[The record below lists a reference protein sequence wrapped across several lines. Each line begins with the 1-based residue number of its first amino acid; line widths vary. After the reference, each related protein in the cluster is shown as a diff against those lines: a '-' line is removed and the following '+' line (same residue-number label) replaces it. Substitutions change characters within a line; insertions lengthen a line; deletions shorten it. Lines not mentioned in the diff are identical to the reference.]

1 MLLYFFWFFIIY
13 LPKKMETEKW
23 PKVADSPLLY
33 FIHDKYYKNSSL
45 SDWYYNT
52 ILPFDMFFN
61 IFIL

>member
-1 MLLYFFWFFIIY
+1 
-13 LPKKMETEKW
+13 METEKW